1 MGQYEM
7 IKITFILLNYLLYNG
22 IKKDVS
28 HTALAMAFYA
38 LVLMR
43 TVGGPGCA

>member
-22 IKKDVS
+22 IKKDVTS
-28 HTALAMAFYA
+28 TKTKL
-38 LVLMR
+38 
-43 TVGGPGCA
+43 TVYLIIQIAIL